1 MVTENR
7 YTVLK
12 MVVLMTKIVGLLRF
26 LGGTRSTCCLVL
38 GNVEKDEKKFSR
50 RNNSIL
56 ISLWN
61 SFV

>member
-26 LGGTRSTCCLVL
+26 LGGTGCTCCLAL
-38 GNVEKDEKKFSR
+38 ENVENDEKKFSR